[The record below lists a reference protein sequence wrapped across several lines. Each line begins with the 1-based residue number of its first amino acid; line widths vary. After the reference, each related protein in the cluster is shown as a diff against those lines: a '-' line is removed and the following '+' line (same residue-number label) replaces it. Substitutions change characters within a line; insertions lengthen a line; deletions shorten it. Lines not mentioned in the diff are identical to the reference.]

1 MLSLE
6 KNLIGY
12 KCVQYLAYNI
22 LPFFSANLSLF
33 VKIHHYDVDIFF
45 SPAFLL
51 CLRVYEL
58 AAIYSLL
65 SHETKVI

>member
-12 KCVQYLAYNI
+12 KRVQYLAYNI
-22 LPFFSANLSLF
+22 LPFFSVNLSLF

-45 SPAFLL
+45 PLL
-51 CLRVYEL
+51 F
-58 AAIYSLL
+58 YS
-65 SHETKVI
+65 V